1 MIIRPPS
8 TYQLESLHFQ
18 IPHQFQSGRE
28 SEVTDEELSKLKDV
42 EVRIEILKPY
52 CVLVISLSG
61 YRVLDDL
68 VNVTNLTLSD
78 SNNR

>member
-1 MIIRPPS
+1 M
-8 TYQLESLHFQ
+8 
-18 IPHQFQSGRE
+18 
-28 SEVTDEELSKLKDV
+28 TDEELSKLKDV